1 MYKTVEKTCEQCNR
15 LYLGA
20 KNRKYCGYACA
31 KLARKRRVIL
41 TCQECS
47 KEFEVQEWNKGAKF
61 CSMACKGK
69 NDSAQIL
76 NLTCTF
82 CKKEFKRKDFK
93 VYRNKSGNSF
103 CSKTCSN
110 QFNVGSNH
118 YEWKEHLHDKNI
130 KLALKQWA
138 LKIKERDNYACQ
150 LCGEK
155 DRDILE
161 AHHIKHKSIFPE
173 LQFDFTN
180 GITLC
185 LDCHALQHINDVKAL
200 RLINYKIS
208 IKRKDK

>member
-1 MYKTVEKTCEQCNR
+1 MFKRIVKTCAQCNNS
-15 LYLGA
+15 YFGT
-20 KNRKYCGYACA
+20 KNSKYCG
-31 KLARKRRVIL
+31 
-41 TCQECS
+41 QNCS
-47 KEFEVQEWNKGAKF
+47 KEARKKRVTVNCQQCNQDFEVQEWNKNAKY
-61 CSMACKGK
+61 CSYDCKHKSQSSGTLSITCDNCKTVFERKEHLIGKGK
-69 NDSAQIL
+69 H
-76 NLTCTF
+76 
-82 CKKEFKRKDFK
+82 
-93 VYRNKSGNSF
+93 SF

-118 YEWKEHLHDKNI
+118 YEWKEHLHDKNV
-130 KLALKQWA
+130 KNALKQWA
-138 LKIKERDNYACQ
+138 LKIKEKDNYICQ